1 MNGMGA
7 DAMANKRYETLIFLK
22 EHASSTQPLQIE
34 IPGHGTTERICTWEE
49 PARRQQIAA
58 LRQSRGWYFP
68 DDYEAFLLEH
78 NGAVLF
84 KHPYSGGGT
93 ELLSLERMER
103 ISHDH
108 AYQIPPHWCPIA
120 WTDVV
125 IGSICI
131 DSEKARRGEQP
142 YLFFLDAMNSVEE
155 AVPID
160 GTFSD
165 WLERLARND
174 GREYWLK

>member
-1 MNGMGA
+1 
-7 DAMANKRYETLIFLK
+7 MANKRYETLIFLK

-84 KHPYSGGGT
+84 KNPYSGGGT

-165 WLERLARND
+165 WLERLAQND